1 MQKIKKTLLIAL
13 LLAPFLGISQAKK
26 PIEGF
31 LGLKFGSNKAVIL
44 AAMKAKG
51 AVLDKTNSDADN
63 LFFSNTKLGQ
73 RLADIFIV
81 KFVNNKA
88 FEADYIFKP
97 EAEGKILLEYN
108 ALVAD
113 MTRVYGDGK
122 GTYKYTSPYKEGE
135 EDGDTFIG
143 LQAGKI
149 DYHTLWVDANSN
161 SVEVRIS
168 TNMTVDL
175 NYQDDKLTTEAIAKQ
190 NAKDKS
196 DL

>member
-88 FEADYIFKP
+88 FEAYYIFKP

-122 GTYKYTSPYKEGE
+122 GTYKYTSPYKEG
-135 EDGDTFIG
+135 
-143 LQAGKI
+143 
-149 DYHTLWVDANSN
+149 
-161 SVEVRIS
+161 
-168 TNMTVDL
+168 
-175 NYQDDKLTTEAIAKQ
+175 
-190 NAKDKS
+190 
-196 DL
+196 